1 MQYAIMCYLI
11 NYSLKIGNITWLW
24 ESYIGDKQTLK
35 QGLYMWDSVEKDQ
48 TTLLMLTPVCINIS
62 KHNVNLIYMS
72 ALFENIASYLNE
84 KKTTIQH

>member
-1 MQYAIMCYLI
+1 
-11 NYSLKIGNITWLW
+11 
-24 ESYIGDKQTLK
+24 
-35 QGLYMWDSVEKDQ
+35 MWDSVEKDQ

-84 KKTTIQH
+84 KKKQFNISQLKSINITVTTYYLHTKSILV